1 MQFRFS
7 SKVHYSIAVLSLVLL
22 AVGMPF
28 NKILM
33 SLGSMLGVFNLLLER
48 DFKEY
53 WNNIKKNKAFLW
65 LFIFIG
71 IHLLGLLWTDDYS
84 YAFHDLQ
91 IKLPLLAVPLALV
104 ARPIEKTHLY
114 LILKIL
120 LVTLTFSSII
130 NFGSYFNWF
139 GDKVYLDIREMSLF
153 GSHIRYGILV
163 GLGVGICIHL
173 IEQTKK
179 YQVLLVLLIIWFS
192 IYTFYSQVISGG
204 ITLLIVF
211 IFYLFKWSWNKNR
224 VLTYSLAGVFS
235 ILFISL
241 IGFFRPQSSI
251 LLDPDKLPK
260 FTNEGN
266 HYDND
271 LMSKHIEHNQPV
283 YVSFCDKE
291 LRREWNKLSVINYDS
306 LDLKQQFIRNTLIR
320 YLSSKKLSKDAE
332 GIKHLSSE
340 DISNIEKGIASIDEL
355 KSGLIGRL
363 YAVRFQLNNNEDPNG
378 HSLLQRFE
386 YWKTTVHIIQ
396 ENWLIGVGTGDVQS
410 AFDKQYEKEKSPL
423 KIQNRLR
430 AHNLYLT
437 ILVTFGVVGCIVFL
451 LFLYQFLKFNFT
463 KESFLSIVFLAV
475 FMVTSLIEDTIETQL
490 GVCIVAFFIAI
501 GLQKDK

>member
-7 SKVHYSIAVLSLVLL
+7 PKVHYYIAVLSLVLL
-22 AVGMPF
+22 AMGMPF

-33 SLGSMLGVFNLLLER
+33 SLGSMLGIFNLILER

-53 WNNIKKNKAFLW
+53 WNNIKTNKALLW
-65 LFIFIG
+65 LSLFFV

-104 ARPIEKTHLY
+104 ARPIQKQHIY
-114 LILKIL
+114 LILRIL
-120 LVTLTFSSII
+120 LVSLTLSSII
-130 NFGSYFNWF
+130 NFGYYFNWF
-139 GDKVYLDIREMSLF
+139 GNKSYLDIREMSLF
-153 GSHIRYGILV
+153 GSHIRYGILI

-173 IEQTKK
+173 IEKIKK
-179 YQVLLVLLIIWFS
+179 YQVLLALLIIWFS

-211 IFYLFKWSWNKNR
+211 IFYLFKWSWFKNR
-224 VLTYSLAGVFS
+224 VFTFSLFGTLSVF
-235 ILFISL
+235 FISL
-241 IGFFRPQSSI
+241 ISFFTPQNSVS
-251 LLDPDKLPK
+251 LDPDQLPK
-260 FTNEGN
+260 FTKEGN
-266 HYDND
+266 AYDND

-283 YVSFCDKE
+283 YVSVCDKE

-306 LDLKQQFIRNTLIR
+306 LDLKQQFVRNTLIR

-332 GIKHLSSE
+332 GIKHLTSE
-340 DISNIEKGIASIDEL
+340 DISNIGKGIASVDEL

-386 YWKTTVHIIQ
+386 YWKTAFHIIQ
-396 ENWLIGVGTGDVQS
+396 HNWLIGVGTGDVQS

-423 KIQNRLR
+423 KTQNRLR

-437 ILVTFGVVGCIVFL
+437 ILVTFGVIGCIVFV

-501 GLQKDK
+501 GIQKEK

>member
-7 SKVHYSIAVLSLVLL
+7 PKIHYSIAILSLVLL
-22 AVGMPF
+22 VIGMPF

-48 DFKEY
+48 DFNVY
-53 WNNIKKNKAFLW
+53 WNNIKTNKAFLW
-65 LFIFIG
+65 LFLFIG
-71 IHLLGLLWTDDYS
+71 LHLLGFLWTEDYS
-84 YAFHDLQ
+84 YAIHDLK

-104 ARPIEKTHLY
+104 ARPIQKQHIY

-120 LVTLTFSSII
+120 LVTLTLSSII
-130 NFGSYFNWF
+130 NFGSYFHLF
-139 GDKVYLDIREMSLF
+139 GDKTYLDIREMSLF
-153 GSHIRYGILV
+153 GSHIRYGILI
-163 GLGVGICIHL
+163 GLGVGICFHL

-179 YQVLLVLLIIWFS
+179 HQALLVLLIIWFS

-204 ITLLIVF
+204 IALLTVF
-211 IFYLFKWSWNKNR
+211 IFYLFKWSWPKNK
-224 VLTYSLAGVFS
+224 VLTYSLAGVFT

-251 LLDPDKLPK
+251 SLDPDKLPK
-260 FTNEGN
+260 FTKEGN
-266 HYDND
+266 AYDND

-283 YVSFCDKE
+283 YVSVCDKE
-291 LRREWNKLSVINYDS
+291 LRREWNKLSLINYDS
-306 LDLKQQFIRNTLIR
+306 LDLKKQFIRNTLIR

-332 GIKHLSSE
+332 GIKYLNQT
-340 DISNIEKGIASIDEL
+340 DVTNIENGFASIDEL

-363 YAVRFQLNNNEDPNG
+363 YAVRFQLNNDEDPNG

-386 YWKTTVHIIQ
+386 YWKTAVHIIKD
-396 ENWLIGVGTGDVQS
+396 NWIIGVGTGDVQF
-410 AFDKQYEKEKSPL
+410 AFNQQYESDNSPL

-437 ILVTFGVVGCIVFL
+437 ILVSFGVLGLVVFFM
-451 LFLYQFLKFNFT
+451 FLYQFLKLNWK
-463 KESFLSIVFLAV
+463 KEAFLSIVFLAV
-475 FMVTSLIEDTIETQL
+475 FMVTCLIEDTIETQL
-490 GVCIVAFFIAI
+490 GVCIVAFFTAI
-501 GLQKDK
+501 GLQKEK